1 MHGSMR
7 GGWGGQAEPVAYS
20 AKLRPTKY
28 FLSQELSAGC
38 LSPTRADK

>member
-1 MHGSMR
+1 MESNRRRHHR
-7 GGWGGQAEPVAYS
+7 GPRFALR
-20 AKLRPTKY
+20 KLRPTKY